1 MPCTTL
7 LVGRRASYDGSTLM
21 ARNEDS
27 GAGNFT
33 AKNFQVVLPEDQPR
47 RYVSVLKKVEIDLPD
62 DPLRYTQCRNDRTDE
77 GIWGAAGVNA
87 ANVAMNATETIT
99 TNARVQGADPLLTEG
114 GIGEEDFVTL
124 VLPYIRSAREG
135 VLRLGGLLEQYGTY
149 EMNGI
154 GFQDVN
160 EIWWLETLGGH
171 HWIAR
176 RVPDD
181 HYVVMPNQ
189 QGIDRFSF
197 KDAFGEGREHLCS
210 KDLIAFIRENHL
222 DLTMAPARPLR
233 EETAFDVRAAFGSH
247 DDADH
252 VYNTPR
258 AWFMLRCL
266 NPNTCR
272 WDGLDAEYGPRDDDL
287 PWSLAPE
294 HRITPEDVKYVLS
307 AHYQGTPFDP
317 YARHGHG
324 PRRGGFRPIGINR
337 NNVFVLTQLRPDLP
351 EGFRAVKWIAMASN
365 VFNAMVPFYTNVNTT
380 PAYLSAATATV
391 NTDSL
396 YWSSRL
402 IGALADAHYPQCANL
417 VERYQKA
424 MQYAAHRLIKQFDAE
439 AAGKTPEELPAFL
452 EKYNQSLADEA
463 RRQTDDLLGKVLYEA
478 SCQMKNAFS
487 RSDA

>member
-7 LVGRRASYDGSTLM
+7 LVGKKASYDGSTLM

-27 GAGNFT
+27 GSGAFA
-33 AKNFQVVLPEDQPR
+33 AKDFRVVLPEDQPR
-47 RYVSVLKKVEIDLPD
+47 HYVSVIKKVEIDLPD
-62 DPLRYTQCRNDRTDE
+62 DPMRYTHCPNALPDE

-87 ANVAMNATETIT
+87 ANVAMTATETIT

-124 VLPYIRSAREG
+124 VLPYIHSAREG
-135 VLRLGGLLEQYGTY
+135 VLRLGSLLEQYGTY

-181 HYVVMPNQ
+181 RYVVMPNQ
-189 QGIDRFSF
+189 LGIDSFSF
-197 KDAFGEGREHLCS
+197 KDAFGAGEENLCS
-210 KDLIAFIRENHL
+210 KDLPAFIRENHL
-222 DLTMAPARPLR
+222 DLTPNRDRPL
-233 EETAFDVRAAFGSH
+233 EEESAFDVRAAFGSH
-247 DDADH
+247 SDSDH
-252 VYNTPR
+252 IYNTPR
-258 AWFMLRCL
+258 AWFMARYL
-266 NPNTCR
+266 NPHSHR
-272 WDGLDAEYGPRDDDL
+272 WDGPDAEYGPEADDI
-287 PWSLAPE
+287 PWSFVPE
-294 HRITPEDVKYVLS
+294 HLITVEDVKYALS

-324 PRRGGFRPIGINR
+324 PWRNYRPIGINR
-337 NNVFVLTQLRPDLP
+337 NNILVLTQIRPYAP
-351 EGFRAVKWIAMASN
+351 EGFRALQWIALASN
-365 VFNAMVPFYTNVNTT
+365 VFNEMIPFYANVNAT
-380 PAYLSAATATV
+380 PAYLNAATATV

-402 IGALADAHYPQCANL
+402 IGALADAHYAQCAYH
-417 VERYQKA
+417 VERCQKA
-424 MQYAAHRLIKQFDAE
+424 MQGAAHRFVKQFDAE
-439 AAGKTPEELPAFL
+439 AAGKGSEALPAFL
-452 EKYNQSLADEA
+452 EACNQALADEA
-463 RRQTDDLLGKVLYEA
+463 RKQTDALLGKVLYEA
-478 SCQMKNAFS
+478 SCGMKNAFS